1 MRLNGKIAALLRGAG
16 GWLASKASAI
26 WNYSVDPP
34 QRHLK
39 FYFWIVLAVSV
50 AGYFLWAPLFG
61 GIKRVASPAPITIP
75 AADRFA
81 MLPLANIP
89 ECTNAGEVEK
99 LRTLLFD
106 MTETAKGKAERV
118 LVLEAEVAKLKA
130 EAGKDVGTWRRKRK
144 PVSTSARED
153 LRETLAR

>member
-39 FYFWIVLAVSV
+39 VYFWVVLVISV
-50 AGYFLWAPLFG
+50 AGYFMWAPLFG
-61 GIKRVASPAPITIP
+61 SIKRVVSPAHVTIP

-81 MLPLANIP
+81 MLPLATIP
-89 ECTNAGEVEK
+89 ECSNAGEADE

-106 MTETAKGKAERV
+106 MTAIAKLKAERV
-118 LVLEAEVAKLKA
+118 ATLEAEVARLKE

>member
-1 MRLNGKIAALLRGAG
+1 MRLNGKIAALLRGAY
-16 GWLASKASAI
+16 GWLASKVSAF

-39 FYFWIVLAVSV
+39 VYFWVVLVISV

-61 GIKRVASPAPITIP
+61 GIKRVVSPAPITIP

-89 ECTNAGEVEK
+89 ECSNTGEVEE

-106 MTETAKGKAERV
+106 MTAIAKDKAERV
-118 LVLEAEVAKLKA
+118 VTLEAEVAKLKA

>member
-1 MRLNGKIAALLRGAG
+1 MDWKAKLLAG
-16 GWLASKASAI
+16 LRWARNIVVYYFNLV
-26 WNYSVDPP
+26 VDPP
-34 QRHLK
+34 PAAIK
-39 FYFWIVLAVSV
+39 WYVLAVLV
-50 AGYFLWAPLFG
+50 IAVGGGIMLGPLFG
-61 GIKRVASPAPITIP
+61 GVKRVVSPAPITIP